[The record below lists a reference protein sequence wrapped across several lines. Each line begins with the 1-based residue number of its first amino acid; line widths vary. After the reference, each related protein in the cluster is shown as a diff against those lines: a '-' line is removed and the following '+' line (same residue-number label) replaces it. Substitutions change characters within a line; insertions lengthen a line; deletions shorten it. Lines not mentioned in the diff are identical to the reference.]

1 MEKITFC
8 FRKRTEDQL
17 EDASKIEPEKEKMNG
32 SRWMEKITFCFGSEK
47 NKRSVAR
54 EREKK
59 SSKMTWS
66 VHFSGRRRA

>member
-1 MEKITFC
+1 
-8 FRKRTEDQL
+8 
-17 EDASKIEPEKEKMNG
+17 MNG

-59 SSKMTWS
+59 SSKMTWF
-66 VHFSGRRRA
+66 VHFQEEGEREEGDRRI

>member
-1 MEKITFC
+1 MGEITLC
-8 FRKRTEDQL
+8 L
-17 EDASKIEPEKEKMNG
+17 
-32 SRWMEKITFCFGSEK
+32 GSEK

-66 VHFSGRRRA
+66 VHCQEKGEREEGDRRI